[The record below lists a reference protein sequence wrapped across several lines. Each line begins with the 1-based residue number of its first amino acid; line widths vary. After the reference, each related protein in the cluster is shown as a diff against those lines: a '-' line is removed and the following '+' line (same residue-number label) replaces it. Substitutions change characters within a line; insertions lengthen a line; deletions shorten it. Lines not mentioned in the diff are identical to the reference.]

1 MDITFD
7 EWHAPTGI
15 ARLAFERELHDVVG
29 GHERRRQRPGHVEAI
44 GPTRIPHRHVTRGVE
59 YTLVGE
65 NTARRGKVFD
75 QCYFHGIT
83 DT

>member
-1 MDITFD
+1 
-7 EWHAPTGI
+7 
-15 ARLAFERELHDVVG
+15 
-29 GHERRRQRPGHVEAI
+29 
-44 GPTRIPHRHVTRGVE
+44 VTRGVE